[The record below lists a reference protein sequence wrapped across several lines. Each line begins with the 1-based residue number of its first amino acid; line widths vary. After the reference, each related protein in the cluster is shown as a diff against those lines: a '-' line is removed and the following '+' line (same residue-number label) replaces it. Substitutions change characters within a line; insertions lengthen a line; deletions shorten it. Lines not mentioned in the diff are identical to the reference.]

1 MTLVSD
7 APERRSGLFEIR
19 LRTIQPTKAG
29 ITKYKRDSDWS
40 IFLEDRCDDGQGGE
54 LASPYIGLHG

>member
-29 ITKYKRDSDWS
+29 ITEYKPG
-40 IFLEDRCDDGQGGE
+40 F
-54 LASPYIGLHG
+54 GLVYFS

>member
-7 APERRSGLFEIR
+7 APERRPGLFEIR

-29 ITKYKRDSDWS
+29 ITEYKPG
-40 IFLEDRCDDGQGGE
+40 F
-54 LASPYIGLHG
+54 GLVYFS